1 MTQIID
7 PRLKRLSYSSRTTLH
22 RCPRKYQLSKIS
34 TTPIEGRSES
44 VTFAFGH
51 AVGVGIQCVLENKDW
66 NSVVIEML
74 LSWDISDL
82 YDEEPKSNKSF
93 WTAVFAVQQFA
104 SIRTGALADY
114 ELAYFKDLPAVEL
127 SFRISLLDDFVYRGH
142 VDVVLKHKI
151 TGKFLVI
158 EVKTTGSSS
167 VSEASYKNS
176 SQALGYSIILDT
188 IAPGQSEYEVWY
200 LVYKTKIQE
209 YEILPFRKH
218 YSDRAAWIKEL
229 IMDVQRIQTYEAED
243 WYPSYGESCNDFFKP
258 CEFFSNC
265 KMSTGLLATPYDE
278 VTHRDKQDDKGG
290 YTLELSL
297 VDLIDAQLDRKQL

>member
-1 MTQIID
+1 MID
-7 PRLKRLSYSSRTTLH
+7 PRLLRLSYSSRTTLH

-34 TTPIEGRSES
+34 TTPAIARTDS
-44 VTFAFGH
+44 VTLAFGH
-51 AVGVGIQCVLENKDW
+51 AVGVGIQCILENKDW
-66 NSVVIEML
+66 NQTVLEML

-82 YDEEPKSNKSF
+82 YDEEEKSNKSF
-93 WTAVFAVQQFA
+93 WKAIFAVQQFA

-114 ELAYFKDLPAVEL
+114 ELAYFKDKPAVEL
-127 SFRISLLDDFVYRGH
+127 SFRITLIDEFVYRGH
-142 VDVVLKHKI
+142 VDVVLKHKE

-158 EVKTTGSSS
+158 EVKTTSAAY
-167 VSEASYKNS
+167 VTEAQYKNS

-200 LVYKTKIQE
+200 LVYKTKSEE
-209 YEILPFRKH
+209 YEILPFKKH

-229 IMDVQRIQTYEAED
+229 IMDVQRIQFYESED
-243 WYPSYGESCNDFFKP
+243 WYPSYGESCNDFYKP

-265 KMSTGLLATPYDE
+265 KMSTSLLSIPYDAE
-278 VTHRDKQDDKGG
+278 TMGDKQDKKGG

-297 VDLIDAQLDRKQL
+297 IDLIDAQLERKQL